1 MGYVEAEFC
10 GGAEKGKDIKGWF
23 GKVNFMLWMTDDLK
37 NEYYFFLPT
46 GLSTVWSTMDYHS
59 VPLLWL
65 VTDTSTSF

>member
-37 NEYYFFLPT
+37 NEYYFFQQVCQQF
-46 GLSTVWSTMDYHS
+46 G
-59 VPLLWL
+59 LLWIITQYL
-65 VTDTSTSF
+65 CFGW